1 MAADAQEMMAV
12 KPYFE
17 NFLSNFERISIST
30 VKQVVNAFPPDS
42 ASWREL
48 ESRAVTRMPIPIPI
62 PIPVKLSRFMRHS
75 MAAKIELNA

>member
-30 VKQVVNAFPPDS
+30 AKQVVNAFPPDS

-48 ESRAVTRMPIPIPI
+48 ESRAVTRMPIPIP
-62 PIPVKLSRFMRHS
+62 VKLSRFMRHS

>member
-1 MAADAQEMMAV
+1 MAADAQDMMAA

-30 VKQVVNAFPPDS
+30 AKQVVNAFPPDS

-62 PIPVKLSRFMRHS
+62 PVKLSRFMRHS